1 MSTVLIT
8 GAARGLGL
16 DFTRQ
21 YAAKGWKVLACART
35 SDGLKGVRGDVH
47 HHPLEVTDYKA
58 VKALAR
64 QLAGEAVDVLICNAG
79 IGGNQ
84 GAAATQAL
92 GSQDPAVWREIFEVN
107 ALAPLMMAEAFVEH
121 VARSQ
126 QKKLIAITSILGSI
140 ANNAGGR
147 YAYRASKTALNMEW
161 SCLAKD
167 LAGRSVICV
176 TLHPGWVQTDMGGP
190 TASLTIEQSVPSM
203 VKVIE
208 GLKPSDN
215 GRYVSYDGSELA
227 W

>member
-16 DFTRQ
+16 DFVKQ
-21 YAAKGWKVLACART
+21 YAAKGWKIHACARKP
-35 SDGLKGVRGDVH
+35 DALKAVKGDIH
-47 HHPLEVTDYKA
+47 HHPLEVTDYAA
-58 VKALAR
+58 VQALAAE
-64 QLAGEAVDVLICNAG
+64 LSGEAIDVLICNAG
-79 IGGNQ
+79 IGGDGGQ
-84 GAAATQAL
+84 QAQML
-92 GSQDPAVWREIFEVN
+92 GSLDGAVWRHIFEVN
-107 ALAPLMMAEAFVEH
+107 TLAPLMMAEAFVEQ

-140 ANNAGGR
+140 ANNNGGR

-161 SCLAKD
+161 SCLSKD
-167 LAGRSVICV
+167 MESRGMICV
-176 TLHPGWVQTDMGGP
+176 ALHPGWVQTDMGGP
-190 TASLTIEQSVPSM
+190 TATLTIDQSVPSM

-215 GRYVSYDGSELA
+215 GRYISYDGNGLP